1 MSAKLELVSK
11 MVGSL
16 PNCAFCSAGGT
27 SAVTAPG
34 VDINWGDN
42 LYMCD
47 GCVRVAAQLIGLLPE
62 EKVEEIQNRNEFLEK
77 RIEQVVTELGEANA
91 RIDRMLEGARAK
103 REAREARKGA
113 KKNA

>member
-16 PNCAFCSAGGT
+16 PNCAFCSGGGC

-42 LYMCD
+42 LYMCE
-47 GCVRVAAQLIGLLPE
+47 GCVSVAAQLVGLLPE
-62 EKVEEIQNRNEFLEK
+62 DKVEELVGRNNFLEK
-77 RIEQVVTELGEANA
+77 RLQQVSTELETANE
-91 RIDRMLEGARAK
+91 RIDKMLEGARAK
-103 REAREARKGA
+103 KEARKAREA
-113 KKNA
+113 KK